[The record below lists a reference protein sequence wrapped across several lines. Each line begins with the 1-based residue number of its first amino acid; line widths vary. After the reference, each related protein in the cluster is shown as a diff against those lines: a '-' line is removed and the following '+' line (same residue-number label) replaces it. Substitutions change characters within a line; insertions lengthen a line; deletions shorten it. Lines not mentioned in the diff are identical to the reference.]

1 MSMTHLIQEYFQT
14 SDSVRSEVRGS
25 LIQIMNDLW
34 QQLARDDD
42 YSNDSSAKLS
52 QPMFSSIGFYPYT
65 PDYSKLRSLLF
76 TLFPIGHLTGN
87 NTATILQR
95 VVLYA

>member
-1 MSMTHLIQEYFQT
+1 MSMTHLIKEYFQT
-14 SDSVRSEVRGS
+14 SETVRSEVGRS
-25 LIQIMNDLW
+25 LTQIMNDLW
-34 QQLARDDD
+34 QQLGCHDD

-52 QPMFSSIGFYPYT
+52 QPMFSSIGSYPYI
-65 PDYSKLRSLLF
+65 PSYSMLRSLLF

-95 VVLYA
+95 VVLSA